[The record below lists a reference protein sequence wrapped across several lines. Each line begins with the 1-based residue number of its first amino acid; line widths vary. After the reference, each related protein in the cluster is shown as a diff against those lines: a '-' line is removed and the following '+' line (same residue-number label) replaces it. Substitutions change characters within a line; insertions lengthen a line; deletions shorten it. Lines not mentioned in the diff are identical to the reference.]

1 MQVSY
6 QLNSDELDNVLLKSI
21 KELFKGK
28 NIEIV
33 ISDEDEEDRKFGI
46 ILSESYTNS
55 KIVSEKDFLKA
66 LNENWDKRYYLKR
79 Y

>member
-6 QLNSDELDNVLLKSI
+6 QLNSDELDNTFLKSM

-28 NIEIV
+28 NIEIT
-33 ISDEDEEDRKFGI
+33 ITDEDEEDRKFGT
-46 ILSESYTNS
+46 ILSETYNNS

-66 LNENWDKRYYLKR
+66 LNEN
-79 Y
+79 

>member
-6 QLNSDELDNVLLKSI
+6 QLNSDELDSALLKSI

-28 NIEIV
+28 NIEII
-33 ISDEDEEDRKFGI
+33 ISDEEEEDKRFGT
-46 ILSESYTNS
+46 ILFESYNKS

-66 LNENWDKRYYLKR
+66 LNDN
-79 Y
+79 

>member
-6 QLNSDELDNVLLKSI
+6 QLSSDELDNTLLKSI

-33 ISDEDEEDRKFGI
+33 VSDEDEKDKKFGE
-46 ILSESYTNS
+46 ILNEAYNNS
-55 KIVSEKDFLKA
+55 KTVSEKDFLKA
-66 LNENWDKRYYLKR
+66 LNEN
-79 Y
+79 

>member
-1 MQVSY
+1 MQVYY
-6 QLNSDELDNVLLKSI
+6 QLSSDELDNSLLKSI

-33 ISDEDEEDRKFGI
+33 VSDEYEEDNKFGT
-46 ILSESYTNS
+46 ILAETYNNS

-66 LNENWDKRYYLKR
+66 LSENWNKR
-79 Y
+79 